1 MSTEITVFT
10 GDRDLVDRAKAQT
23 QANRFARVDAEQ
35 QAKVQQSTEQLL
47 QIMQPPAAAV
57 SRLGGRLFRHLFFS
71 EEPIARRNAST
82 GLLAFLLV
90 PTEGFDTSAVGPFGD
105 PTGAQF
111 TSYGASP
118 GLVRGYTN
126 TYWTVTNWRP
136 YVGYVVVG
144 GVWRNIGR
152 VVPRPQLDIPLGEID
167 EISQQILPPLFQNGV
182 LKGPI
187 LKSKRYANS
196 NLNFHTGPWMER
208 TISEVHI
215 AHAVATRTNFRYRDD
230 TSQQRLEYL
239 DNTPL
244 TLQPGARN
252 AMTLEFIVQLGQST
266 IPEDGGNLRFN
277 QGLPSTEI
285 KGLNQLEVRLEGYTS
300 GVWGQGLYDKFDLY
314 LRQGHGNDAD
324 STNLLDF
331 EGGQSVDNDPESGN
345 IVQYAEN
352 EVRNTLWR
360 PNYDYDKV
368 GNKTLVGVN
377 GVEAFGNEL
386 GFPITFK
393 TADSLAARPVH
404 CALVFTNQQTRLYIE
419 GTLRHTAPAA
429 PRLLSA
435 QTMRVYASLRDS
447 AYKEYGRVVDHAS
460 AEAGGLI
467 TMNADLFGGDEGA
480 NYQAES
486 FRVEWTNELSWLGR
500 VDDFEDPG
508 NYTFKQEFDNTL
520 GSGIVPLWPLL
531 SLNGVPTAGFQ
542 PGVKGRHPWTMD
554 LEILDTSIRD
564 APTEMV
570 EVAPDPVSYTKDYL
584 KIWIYD
590 QFGQLF
596 RTLDGQDYTCLIIH
610 EFYSDYMYS
619 GLQQMPIGQT
629 RLRRPLVYRI
639 RYKSARTGADYALVF
654 DKMLGTLIGTAT
666 QVENLDNPRG
676 TIFNGPSRL
685 SGIRLTSRELYTG
698 NTVQVPSEITSLD
711 PDEDVLGTPGGG
723 GGGGGGGGAIG

>member
-1 MSTEITVFT
+1 
-10 GDRDLVDRAKAQT
+10 
-23 QANRFARVDAEQ
+23 
-35 QAKVQQSTEQLL
+35 
-47 QIMQPPAAAV
+47 
-57 SRLGGRLFRHLFFS
+57 
-71 EEPIARRNAST
+71 
-82 GLLAFLLV
+82 
-90 PTEGFDTSAVGPFGD
+90 
-105 PTGAQF
+105 
-111 TSYGASP
+111 
-118 GLVRGYTN
+118 
-126 TYWTVTNWRP
+126 
-136 YVGYVVVG
+136 
-144 GVWRNIGR
+144 
-152 VVPRPQLDIPLGEID
+152 
-167 EISQQILPPLFQNGV
+167 
-182 LKGPI
+182 
-187 LKSKRYANS
+187 
-196 NLNFHTGPWMER
+196 
-208 TISEVHI
+208 
-215 AHAVATRTNFRYRDD
+215 
-230 TSQQRLEYL
+230 
-239 DNTPL
+239 
-244 TLQPGARN
+244 
-252 AMTLEFIVQLGQST
+252 MTLEFIVQLGQST

-331 EGGQSVDNDPESGN
+331 QGGQSVDNDPESGN
-345 IVQYAEN
+345 IVQYAEG

-377 GVEAFGNEL
+377 GVQAFGNEL

-419 GTLRHTAPAA
+419 GTLRHTAPPA

-435 QTMRVYASLRDS
+435 QTMRVYASLKDS
-447 AYKEYGRVVDHAS
+447 AYKEYGSVADHLNS
-460 AEAGGLI
+460 EGPGLVA
-467 TMNADLFGGDEGA
+467 MNADLFGGDEIA
-480 NYQAES
+480 NYQADS
-486 FRVEWTNELSWLGR
+486 FFVDFTNELSWLGL

-508 NYTFKQEFDNTL
+508 NYTFKEELDGTT
-520 GSGIVPLWPLL
+520 GSAIVPLWPLL
-531 SLNGVPTAGFQ
+531 SLNGVPTPNFQ

-554 LEILDTSIRD
+554 LEILDVGIRD
-564 APTEMV
+564 GNNEMYEVELEPT
-570 EVAPDPVSYTKDYL
+570 SYTKEYL

-596 RTLDGQDYTCLIIH
+596 RTLDGLPYTYLMIH

-619 GLQQMPIGQT
+619 ELAQIPIGQT
-629 RLRRPLVYRI
+629 RIRRPLVTGI
-639 RYKSARTGADYALVF
+639 RYKSARTGANYALAF
-654 DKMLGTLIGTAT
+654 DQMNGTLISTAT
-666 QVENLDNPRG
+666 QVENLNNPRG

-723 GGGGGGGGAIG
+723 GGGGGAIG

>member
-90 PTEGFDTSAVGPFGD
+90 PTEGFDSSVVGPFGD

-152 VVPRPQLDIPLGEID
+152 PVPRSQLDIPLGEID

-187 LKSKRYANS
+187 LKSKRYANGS
-196 NLNFHTGPWMER
+196 LNFHTGPWMER

-266 IPEDGGNLRFN
+266 IPEDGGNLEFN
-277 QGLPSTEI
+277 QGLPSSEI
-285 KGLNQLEVRLEGYTS
+285 KGLNQLEVRLEGYAS
-300 GVWGQGLYDKFDLY
+300 GVWGQGPYDKFDLY

-345 IVQYAEN
+345 TVQYAEG

-377 GVEAFGNEL
+377 GVQAFGNEL

-435 QTMRVYASLRDS
+435 QTMRVYASLKDS
-447 AYKEYGRVVDHAS
+447 AYKEYGSVADHLNS
-460 AEAGGLI
+460 EGPGLVA
-467 TMNADLFGGDEGA
+467 MNADLFGGDEIA
-480 NYQAES
+480 NYQADS
-486 FRVEWTNELSWLGR
+486 FFVDFTNELSWLGL

-508 NYTFKQEFDNTL
+508 NYTFKEELDGTT
-520 GSGIVPLWPLL
+520 GSAIVPLWPLL
-531 SLNGVPTAGFQ
+531 SLNGVPTPNFQ

-554 LEILDTSIRD
+554 LEILDVGIRD
-564 APTEMV
+564 GNNEMYEVELEPT
-570 EVAPDPVSYTKDYL
+570 SYTKEYL

-596 RTLDGQDYTCLIIH
+596 RTLDGLPYTYLMIH

-619 GLQQMPIGQT
+619 ELAQIPIGQT
-629 RLRRPLVYRI
+629 RIRRPLVTGI
-639 RYKSARTGADYALVF
+639 RYKSARTGANYALAF
-654 DKMLGTLIGTAT
+654 DQMNGTLISTAT
-666 QVENLDNPRG
+666 QVENLNNPRG

-723 GGGGGGGGAIG
+723 GGGGGAIG

>member
-47 QIMQPPAAAV
+47 QIMQPPATAV

-90 PTEGFDTSAVGPFGD
+90 PTEEFDTSAVGPFGD

-144 GVWRNIGR
+144 GVWKNIGR
-152 VVPRPQLDIPLGEID
+152 PVFRPLGLGEID
-167 EISQQILPPLFQNGV
+167 EISQQILPPLLENGA
-182 LKGPI
+182 LKGPV
-187 LKSKRYANS
+187 LKSKRLLVAGGS
-196 NLNFHTGPWMER
+196 GFFRAPWMER

-244 TLQPGARN
+244 TLQLGARS
-252 AMTLEFIVQLGQST
+252 AMTLEFIVQLGKDP
-266 IPEDGGNLRFN
+266 IPADGGDLRFN
-277 QGLPSTEI
+277 QGLPFTDI
-285 KGLNQLEVRLEGYTS
+285 KGLNQIGLRLEGYTS
-300 GVWGQGLYDKFDLY
+300 GVWGQGAYDKFDLY

-324 STNLLDF
+324 SSNLLNF
-331 EGGQSVDNDPESGN
+331 EGGQSVNNDPQSGD
-345 IVQYAEN
+345 IVQYAEG
-352 EVRNTLWR
+352 EVRKTLWQ
-360 PNYDYDKV
+360 PSYDYNTV
-368 GNKTLVGVN
+368 GNKTIVRVI
-377 GVEAFGNEL
+377 GNDNET
-386 GFPITFK
+386 IQFK

-429 PRLLSA
+429 PKLLSA
-435 QTMRVYASLRDS
+435 QTMRVYASMKDS
-447 AYKEYGRVVDHAS
+447 AYKEYGDVADFFDDER
-460 AEAGGLI
+460 I
-467 TMNADLFGGDEGA
+467 QINADLFKPDDPNYLVTQIGIYTAGDKDWSQEVKFDGSIVGGA
-480 NYQAES
+480 
-486 FRVEWTNELSWLGR
+486 
-500 VDDFEDPG
+500 PG
-508 NYTFKQEFDNTL
+508 IERAYSVT
-520 GSGIVPLWPLL
+520 LWPLL
-531 SLNGVPTAGFQ
+531 SLNGQPVGGSQ
-542 PGVKGRHPWTMD
+542 PGVVARVPWSVKVSD
-554 LEILDTSIRD
+554 PLDTSIH
-564 APTEMV
+564 EMLNQL
-570 EVAPDPVSYTKDYL
+570 YTGVVGAFDQRALYQTVTV
-584 KIWIYD
+584 YD
-590 QFGQLF
+590 QFGEPFLFQLGNDEQWDVTWRVYSELKGF
-596 RTLDGQDYTCLIIH
+596 YTPSENSVLG
-610 EFYSDYMYS
+610 YV
-619 GLQQMPIGQT
+619 GQT
-629 RLRRPLVYRI
+629 SIFRPWVTRI
-639 RYKSARTGADYALVF
+639 EYQSGRTGTGRSVSFDEDGNWVPNNAALVPN
-654 DKMLGTLIGTAT
+654 LI
-666 QVENLDNPRG
+666 NPRS
-676 TIFNGPSRL
+676 TVFNGPSRL

-711 PDEDVLGTPGGG
+711 PDEDVLGTPAGEGGG
-723 GGGGGGGGAIG
+723 GGGGFA